1 MPRPAA
7 EGMQG
12 FPEDGDPMD
21 MGDPAPAPA
30 PNPAPVADPVLE
42 RLNAMQARLD
52 ANEAE
57 LQHLRR
63 ATPPPQI
70 KTPTPPAAEE
80 EIDWDQELFTSPKK
94 ALAKYG
100 ELIEKKVTDKLEGR
114 YQRDRSTQ
122 VFWDQ
127 FYDKHPDLKAD
138 HDLVDLT
145 LKSNLAEMGS
155 MPVEKAM
162 DRLADLTRD
171 RILRYAGGAKPRN
184 PKAKVEGAGAP
195 SGLKPSSKAQD
206 DKILSITDIIRRNKD
221 KRRKVAG
228 A

>member
-1 MPRPAA
+1 MPPDDN
-7 EGMQG
+7 EVMSGYPG
-12 FPEDGDPMD
+12 DGDAHPENRE
-21 MGDPAPAPA
+21 PAPAPTS
-30 PNPAPVADPVLE
+30 PAANPVAQQLQQ
-42 RLNAMQARLD
+42 LQARID
-52 ANEAE
+52 AQDAE

-63 ATPPPQI
+63 ATPPPVP
-70 KTPTPPAAEE
+70 KATPPPKDPTE

-100 ELIEKKVTDKLEGR
+100 EIIEKRVTDKLEGR

-122 VFWDQ
+122 VFWEQ
-127 FYDKHPDLKAD
+127 FYDKHPDLKPD

-155 MPVEKAM
+155 IPVDKAM

-171 RILRYAGGAKPRN
+171 RILRYAGGHKPRN

-195 SGLKPSSKAQD
+195 SNPKPPKAPEQE
-206 DKILSITDIIRRNKD
+206 KVLSITDIIRRNKD
-221 KRRKVAG
+221 RRRKVAG